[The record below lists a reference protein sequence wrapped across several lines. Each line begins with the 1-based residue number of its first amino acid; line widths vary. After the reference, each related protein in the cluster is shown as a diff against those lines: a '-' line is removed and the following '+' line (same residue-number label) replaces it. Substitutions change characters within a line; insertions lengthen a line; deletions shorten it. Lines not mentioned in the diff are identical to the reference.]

1 MQGPVVL
8 RLGDSGYSIAIAD
21 GIEVASTDQETT
33 ATFSGPLEAA
43 LRLVAGRLTPAHTPG
58 DVVIT
63 GNVTLDE
70 LRAVFPGY

>member
-1 MQGPVVL
+1 MLAV
-8 RLGDSGYSIAIAD
+8 GDSGYDIVIAD
-21 GIEVASTDQETT
+21 SVSLQPASGTAT

-43 LRLVAGRLTPAHTPG
+43 LRLISGRLRPAYTPS
-58 DVVIT
+58 DVTVT